1 MFDVLG
7 MIMGWQLIVF
17 KEHIEMHEMKSMTRY
32 GLQYCEQE
40 RQSQTQT
47 GGKVK
52 QKKSYLKLLKN
63 KCFVFFVHTT
73 PAVLI
78 RVKKLLQ

>member
-1 MFDVLG
+1 MFDARG
-7 MIMGWQLIVF
+7 MRTGWQFTVF

-63 KCFVFFVHTT
+63 
-73 PAVLI
+73 
-78 RVKKLLQ
+78 